1 MTYRLQK
8 IDNTLRT
15 RLPDLKDA
23 LILSPPA
30 LNPPIYVPSK
40 LSTKLR
46 AYQIEG
52 VQFLFRNYSENRGVL
67 IGDDMGLGKTLQVIA
82 FLSAIMQKT
91 GSGALDKDR
100 RKKYVSKLQDG
111 AQWKR
116 ERKLPPADAKWATA
130 LIVTPS
136 SVMDVWTREFDKAR

>member
-1 MTYRLQK
+1 M
-8 IDNTLRT
+8 
-15 RLPDLKDA
+15 
-23 LILSPPA
+23 
-30 LNPPIYVPSK
+30 
-40 LSTKLR
+40 
-46 AYQIEG
+46 
-52 VQFLFRNYSENRGVL
+52 